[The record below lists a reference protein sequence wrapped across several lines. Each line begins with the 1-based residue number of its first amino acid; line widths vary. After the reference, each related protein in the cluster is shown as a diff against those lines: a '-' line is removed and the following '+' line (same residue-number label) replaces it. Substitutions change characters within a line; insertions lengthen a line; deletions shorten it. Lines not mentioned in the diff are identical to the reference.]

1 MQIKSVLLTLV
12 GIKVSDENNTHDSWC
27 HNPPNHHSW
36 DNMKS
41 IKSKNK
47 HLLQYFYYFKF
58 CFPVSVF
65 SPSLKQN
72 PRKISVIYKCTKGK
86 MKKKKTEL
94 KPLPCF
100 RGFLAHTRGK
110 GPASSPCK
118 KLVAGTSPLLATFA
132 KKSASSRQPKKVGPC
147 DLNCPTNLDWFQCK
161 SLLSQ
166 PVWTG
171 GCSGKSQIR
180 QTSP

>member
-1 MQIKSVLLTLV
+1 
-12 GIKVSDENNTHDSWC
+12 
-27 HNPPNHHSW
+27 
-36 DNMKS
+36 
-41 IKSKNK
+41 
-47 HLLQYFYYFKF
+47 
-58 CFPVSVF
+58 
-65 SPSLKQN
+65 
-72 PRKISVIYKCTKGK
+72 

-180 QTSP
+180 SSDKSLKPIGHVRYTNIVTWLRGFQDKLLYLVSFSLYPTLFWEFRNKRNFKKLQFWPESLGAILEY